1 MCWLDANLY
10 YSSGESLFQMKRL
23 TLVVSG
29 DVQRAGYRDRVIE
42 LSRSLGL
49 SGYAE
54 NLPDG
59 RVRVVAEGEEEK
71 LDLLREHADIR
82 NALINVESIKSSFS
96 EATGEFS
103 NFSKLVKSGETYERL
118 DTAAELLKELIDI
131 TKHGF
136 NTLNTTMTA
145 GFDNLAEGQQKMLE
159 KQDSLIRLTEEGF
172 SDVKTEMKTGFGEV
186 KQEMGKGFAEVK

>member
-1 MCWLDANLY
+1 MTGSDTI
-10 YSSGESLFQMKRL
+10 RL
-23 TLVVSG
+23 LPKW
-29 DVQRAGYRDRVIE
+29 IK
-42 LSRSLGL
+42 
-49 SGYAE
+49 

-71 LDLLREHADIR
+71 LDLLREYADIR
-82 NALINVESIKSSFS
+82 NALINVESIKRSFS
-96 EATGEFS
+96 EAADEFS
-103 NFSKLVKSGETYERL
+103 NFSKLVKSGETDERL

-145 GFDNLAEGQQKMLE
+145 GFDNLAKRQGMMLE
-159 KQDSLIRLTEEGF
+159 KQDSMLEKQNSLIKLTEKGF

-186 KQEMGKGFAEVK
+186 KQEIGKGFAEVK